1 MDTRPDRFALP
12 AFGSRS
18 LQHRASRPR
27 TTRGAARVIRRY
39 PALLRCGCLDR
50 RLVLFVSRPLRPF
63 RMGRAV
69 MSGSELRAL
78 PFRRHCHVHGPS
90 LAFRVP
96 ERRPEPQVFRAAG
109 PVAIPAHPSLSE
121 VSGGHRGERTAV
133 RGHRGSWGNPR
144 CLPLLG
150 RSREGA
156 GAEPNAPGL
165 LPCRHSRPRRLGP
178 RHRRRARRAVGR
190 HQATD
195 AARLA
200 ARELLHPDTTT

>member
-1 MDTRPDRFALP
+1 VVEP
-12 AFGSRS
+12 APGRRAASHWLTCGSAS
-18 LQHRASRPR
+18 ASRAHPD
-27 TTRGAARVIRRY
+27 A
-39 PALLRCGCLDR
+39 
-50 RLVLFVSRPLRPF
+50 PLRPC
-63 RMGRAV
+63 RMGGAV
-69 MSGSELRAL
+69 MAGSELRAL
-78 PFRRHCHVHGPS
+78 RFRCRCHVHGPS
-90 LAFRVP
+90 LAFGVT

-121 VSGGHRGERTAV
+121 VSGGHRGERTAARV
-133 RGHRGSWGNPR
+133 GHRGSWGNPR

-165 LPCRHSRPRRLGP
+165 LPCRHSRSRRLGP

-190 HQATD
+190 HRATD

-200 ARELLHPDTTT
+200 APELLEPDTTT